1 VLIQGVQWWEATTE
15 VLRCIAHPNDE
26 EVVAKAAAAAVKWGA
41 CSAVTRQVAVRQGVE
56 MRCTLTTGR
65 MYVTAVGAKGTT
77 HVDCTTTKRWC
88 FLKEQFDE
96 DEEGAQS
103 PNKPTPSSW
112 HPNPSTANAYER

>member
-1 VLIQGVQWWEATTE
+1 MLIQGVQRQEATTE
-15 VLRCIAHPNDE
+15 LLQCIAHPNDE

-65 MYVTAVGAKGTT
+65 MYVTAVNAKGTT
-77 HVDCTTTKRWC
+77 HVRRQKRWR

-96 DEEGAQS
+96 DEKGAQS